1 MFECKIMLNK
11 KQSTGS
17 TTITGTNGNSN
28 KVIIRNNTGS
38 GIMVNRNSQVYK
50 NYLARQQ
57 LKNKSFTGASQRLSG
72 TVGRGTM
79 VNINSQE
86 YKNYLARRANN
97 NKSQNQSNNT
107 SKNINKSQNQSK
119 NIKNATLLKN
129 FSREYLHSCFLNTY
143 TTLAYLTGQST
154 ISDAVL
160 FRYIISFETL
170 LSKINGNLTTNREK
184 IFEDLW
190 NKTRGYENS
199 KKFSTITDIEQHLR
213 YYKTIMK
220 NGFKSM
226 DNSKLAA
233 LSRNLK

>member
-1 MFECKIMLNK
+1 MLNK

-107 SKNINKSQNQSK
+107 SKNI
-119 NIKNATLLKN
+119 KNATLLKN

-143 TTLAYLTGQST
+143 TTLAYLTGKST

>member
-50 NYLARQQ
+50 NYLAMQQ

-107 SKNINKSQNQSK
+107 SK

>member
-107 SKNINKSQNQSK
+107 SK